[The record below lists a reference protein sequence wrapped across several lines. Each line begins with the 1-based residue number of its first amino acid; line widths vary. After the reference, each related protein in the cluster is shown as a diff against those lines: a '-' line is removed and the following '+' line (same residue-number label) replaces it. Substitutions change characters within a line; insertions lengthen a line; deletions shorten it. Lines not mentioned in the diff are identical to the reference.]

1 MWVCGC
7 VCDCGGG
14 RGGGGDFQI
23 WGWREK
29 FPIVHNNTL
38 TENLGV
44 GGICFRFCSGR
55 GWMAKCSA
63 LKTIKLDHD
72 YEIRRHGR
80 SISGTCKPHKT
91 YDFPTPSQNI

>member
-1 MWVCGC
+1 MC
-7 VCDCGGG
+7 VCGGG
-14 RGGGGDFQI
+14 AGIFSDMGLEG
-23 WGWREK
+23 K
-29 FPIVHNNTL
+29 FSDNNL

>member
-1 MWVCGC
+1 MC
-7 VCDCGGG
+7 VCVVGGG
-14 RGGGGDFQI
+14 IFSDMGLEG
-23 WGWREK
+23 K
-29 FPIVHNNTL
+29 FSDNNL